1 MIFSYNHFI
10 VCISAFFAHNL
21 HLVSFIKL
29 KDDLYSEMNK
39 YWADDGEEQS
49 ED

>member
-1 MIFSYNHFI
+1 MIFSYSYF
-10 VCISAFFAHNL
+10 VGYISAFFVHNL

-39 YWADDGEEQS
+39 YWADDS
-49 ED
+49 E